1 MVQAVH
7 GLRPGDLPALYAVQ
21 RTGDPEERRKKDDAG
36 HLREHVQ
43 LQEPVEDHELDQ
55 EENKMKEQKKTVV
68 QIIEEAVA
76 EFCDHYCKYP
86 YEAKSQEEL
95 DKICEKCQF
104 ERIV

>member
-1 MVQAVH
+1 
-7 GLRPGDLPALYAVQ
+7 
-21 RTGDPEERRKKDDAG
+21 
-36 HLREHVQ
+36 
-43 LQEPVEDHELDQ
+43 
-55 EENKMKEQKKTVV
+55 MKEQKKTVV

-95 DKICEKCQF
+95 DKICEKCPF